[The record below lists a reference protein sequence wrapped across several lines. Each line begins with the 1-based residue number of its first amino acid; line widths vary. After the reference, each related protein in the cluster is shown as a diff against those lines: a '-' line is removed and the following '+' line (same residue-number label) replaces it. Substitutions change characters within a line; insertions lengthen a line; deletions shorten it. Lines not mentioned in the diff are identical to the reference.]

1 MSYFQ
6 TENLRTLAL
15 VGHGSCGKTTLIEA
29 MLYRS
34 GMIPEPGT
42 VERGN
47 TMCDN
52 DALEKEVGHSIRLAV
67 AHIDTAMPNLTPVR
81 IHVLDTPGDPDYI
94 GQDLSALDA
103 VKSVAAVIDAT
114 KGVDLFT
121 QRMMDMAAER
131 KLCRMIVVNKFDVP
145 EANLEELLAEMQ
157 AIWGPGVL
165 PINLPTQN
173 HAHVIDCFE
182 REEGESDIMS
192 VADVHRAFIERIVEE
207 DDEQLERYLEQGSV
221 DPRTLHPLIT
231 KALREGHI
239 IPVCFV
245 SAKNLIGIRDF
256 MKVIIRHLP
265 SPAEANEALFVRGD
279 GEPFATKPDKDAP
292 VIAQVFKIVNDP
304 YIGKI
309 GVFRVH
315 QGQITKDSV
324 LYVDDNKKPIK
335 IAHPLI
341 LQGKNTAETDVL
353 TSGDI
358 GAAAKIDELR
368 YGSVLHSD
376 PEHSDVRMRPIRFPK
391 PMFGLAI
398 RPARRGDE
406 SRLSDALNKMLA
418 EDPTMEVDHDV
429 VLNETVI
436 RGITEM
442 HVRSILER
450 MKLHF
455 KVEVETTAPSIPYRE
470 TISQPAE
477 GHARHKKQTGGAGQF
492 GEVYLRVEPL
502 ERGKGFEFVDQV
514 KGGVIPYNLIPAVE
528 KGVREVLATGY
539 LAGYPL
545 QDLRVTVYD
554 GKHHPV
560 DSKEVAFVSAG
571 RKAFLDALAKAA
583 PQILEPIVRV
593 EIVAPESYMGDIA
606 GDLAS
611 RRGQVSGTD
620 SLPGGLME
628 ITAIVP
634 LAELDG
640 YATRLHALTQG
651 SGSWSMELED
661 YAPLPYQKQQELA
674 SKYQRKEED

>member
-81 IHVLDTPGDPDYI
+81 IHVLDTPGYPDYI

-121 QRMMDMAAER
+121 QRMMEMAAER

-145 EANLEELLAEMQ
+145 EANLEKLLAEMQ
-157 AIWGPGVL
+157 AIWGSGVL

-265 SPAEANEALFVRGD
+265 SPAEANDALFVRGD
-279 GEPFATKPDKDAP
+279 GEPFSTKPDKDAP

-376 PEHSDVRMRPIRFPK
+376 PDHSDVRMRPIRFPK

-418 EDPTMEVDHDV
+418 GKNVSATPFISSYAHGVSASSTVKDVIGDEEVRNIPGIDKDTNKTITWTDAEGNDIADIDAFMIGTSGAVYAKAPLDQIKIKISVGTGISLYVDNVKIVSETYDLTIGTHTVSATVNPGYAGEVTISFNGQTVTGGSIEITVDSEGAVLSALGDISVDTGSTSGGDSGMGLTEILLIILV
-429 VLNETVI
+429 VLIVVMAI
-436 RGITEM
+436 MVALRLM
-442 HVRSILER
+442 RS
-450 MKLHF
+450 
-455 KVEVETTAPSIPYRE
+455 
-470 TISQPAE
+470 
-477 GHARHKKQTGGAGQF
+477 
-492 GEVYLRVEPL
+492 
-502 ERGKGFEFVDQV
+502 
-514 KGGVIPYNLIPAVE
+514 
-528 KGVREVLATGY
+528 
-539 LAGYPL
+539 
-545 QDLRVTVYD
+545 
-554 GKHHPV
+554 
-560 DSKEVAFVSAG
+560 
-571 RKAFLDALAKAA
+571 
-583 PQILEPIVRV
+583 
-593 EIVAPESYMGDIA
+593 
-606 GDLAS
+606 
-611 RRGQVSGTD
+611 
-620 SLPGGLME
+620 
-628 ITAIVP
+628 
-634 LAELDG
+634 
-640 YATRLHALTQG
+640 
-651 SGSWSMELED
+651 
-661 YAPLPYQKQQELA
+661 
-674 SKYQRKEED
+674 